1 MFSLMVE
8 LLNGKNENRDTTTL
22 KNRPYLGR
30 LGSNGKQD
38 IIHHKN
44 PMLPSMI
51 AAIIVIIAAVPLI
64 GFYRVR
70 YRQHP
75 PDIFVPKAAWLRA
88 GIYFCACYLAAIG
101 TGVFDAVLT
110 TPIATPEQIA
120 DAAWWSWV
128 FGLTLL
134 VTVAYWVIWARYT
147 LRFDRGLDAVPQ
159 TVFGLL
165 WGAASGLL
173 FLSFYH
179 GAQAIGSTWENWQVW
194 LLAYTAIAIWQG
206 LWQDYYWDVYISP
219 EHDSPWSIKVKVLA
233 THIPN
238 ITACLIFFS
247 IYENYTIFIALQT
260 WALLG
265 ASVAMRMPTP
275 WSQEVTPPATRTSGL
290 FGLKRASGYV
300 SEDPENDPY
309 LRAAHLPY

>member
-1 MFSLMVE
+1 MS
-8 LLNGKNENRDTTTL
+8 
-22 KNRPYLGR
+22 
-30 LGSNGKQD
+30 
-38 IIHHKN
+38 
-44 PMLPSMI
+44 PSTI
-51 AAIIVIIAAVPLI
+51 AFILVLIVGVILI
-64 GFYRVR
+64 GLYRLR

-75 PDIFVPKAAWLRA
+75 PEVFVPKAAWLRA

-101 TGVFDAVLT
+101 TGVFDALFSNPIT
-110 TPIATPEQIA
+110 TSKQIS
-120 DAAWWSWV
+120 DAAWWFWV
-128 FGLTLL
+128 VGLILL

-147 LRFDRGLDAVPQ
+147 LRFDRRLDVLPQ

-173 FLSFYH
+173 FLSIYH
-179 GAQAIGSTWENWQVW
+179 AARSIGSTWATWQVW

-219 EHDSPWSIKVKVLA
+219 EHDSRWSIKVKVMA

-247 IYENYTIFIALQT
+247 LYENYAIFIALQT

-265 ASVAMRMPTP
+265 ASVAMRMPAP
-275 WSQEVTPPATRTSGL
+275 WSQDLTPPATRASGL